1 MSNDKIRIGIIG
13 ANAQYGWGMRAHLPA
28 ILALP
33 DYELTAVCTS
43 RPDTAQESKKAYGAG
58 MAFHDF
64 REMVKHPDIDLVSV
78 SVRVPWHYDMVMGA
92 LEAGKHVFC
101 ESPLGANLAETE
113 EMATLA
119 RAKGVRHMVSLQARG
134 APAVLHLRDSL
145 AQGYVGE
152 VLACNMTMFYPG
164 LLQRGRDMAWMADRK
179 MGADTLAGV
188 TCHVIDILCYCVG
201 EFQELSAKVATQVPE
216 WETRAAGKRVSVTA
230 SDNVLING
238 VLAGGAVVSA
248 HIGNV
253 PWHGTGWRMEVYGRE
268 GTVVASSQDWPQFG
282 NIQLWGVRGN
292 QKVVRPTGLEK
303 LTVPELEK
311 LTVPDRLIQV
321 PGKMLE
327 REPFDAAALIGQLY
341 LILAKAI
348 QGGSEVGPDFD
359 LAVKRHRLLD
369 VIQRSSDEGRKLKV
383 L

>member
-13 ANAQYGWGMRAHLPA
+13 ANAQYGWGRRAHLPA
-28 ILALP
+28 LLTLP

-43 RPDTAQESKKAYGAG
+43 RPETAQESKEAYGAK

-64 REMVKHPDIDLVSV
+64 RELVQHPDIDLVSV
-78 SVRVPWHYDMVMGA
+78 SVRVPWHYDMVMAA

-113 EMATLA
+113 EMAALA
-119 RAKGVRHMVSLQARG
+119 RAKGVRHMVGLQARG
-134 APAVLHLRDSL
+134 APAVLHLRDLL

-164 LLQRGRDMAWMADRK
+164 LLQRGRDMAWMADRE

-201 EFQELSAKVATQVPE
+201 EFRELSAKVATQVTE
-216 WETRAAGKRVSVTA
+216 WETEEVGKSVPVTA

-238 VLAGGAVVSA
+238 VLAGGAVASA

-268 GTVVASSQDWPQFG
+268 GTVVASSEDWPQFG
-282 NIQLWGVRGN
+282 NIQIWGVQGN
-292 QKVVRPTGLEK
+292 QGAVRPTGLEK
-303 LTVPELEK
+303 LTVPALER
-311 LTVPDRLIQV
+311 LTVPDRLIHV
-321 PGKMLE
+321 PGRM
-327 REPFDAAALIGQLY
+327 RVTEPFDAAALIGQLY
-341 LILAKAI
+341 LILAP
-348 QGGSEVGPDFD
+348 GDP
-359 LAVKRHRLLD
+359 
-369 VIQRSSDEGRKLKV
+369 GRE
-383 L
+383 